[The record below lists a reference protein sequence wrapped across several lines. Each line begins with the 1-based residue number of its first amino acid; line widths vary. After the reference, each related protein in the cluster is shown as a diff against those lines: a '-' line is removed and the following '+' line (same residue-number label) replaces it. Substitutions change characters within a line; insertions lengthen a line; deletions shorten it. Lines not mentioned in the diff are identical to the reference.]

1 MNRGLI
7 FRIAVGENGFYATL
21 FSLLHI
27 GITTNKAPTFSTLL
41 VLGVWKAEI
50 GLMLAEKYEQKVDM
64 NNHGIS

>member
-1 MNRGLI
+1 MNKGLL
-7 FRIAVGENGFYATL
+7 FRLAVGENGFYATIFNL
-21 FSLLHI
+21 FHI

>member
-1 MNRGLI
+1 MNKGLL
-7 FRIAVGENGFYATL
+7 FRLAVGANGFYATL
-21 FSLLHI
+21 FSLFHI

-41 VLGVWKAEI
+41 VIGFWKAEI